1 MDQNLILAALVLFIM
16 MMEVHHITCV
26 EVLDPTENL
35 TLGGNN
41 AAFGIHMKINATQSL
56 QVSDVQLRGQIRQVH
71 SEK

>member
-1 MDQNLILAALVLFIM
+1 MDKNLVLAALVLFIM

-41 AAFGIHMKINATQSL
+41 VAFGIHMILNANQSL
-56 QVSDVQLRGQIRQVH
+56 QVSNVQLRGQIRQVH
-71 SEK
+71 S